1 MFPKPKLKIKKTYYN
16 LPNKKNLK
24 KKNFFNMIN

>member
-24 KKNFFNMIN
+24 KKIFLI

>member
-1 MFPKPKLKIKKTYYN
+1 MFPKPKLKIKKTNYN

-24 KKNFFNMIN
+24 KKIFLI